1 MSRAGGSSRRAAPV
15 TAPRGVKWALPL
27 LALAAWGCETKTP
40 PSSVDFDA
48 IDHAADPCQDFYQH
62 ACGRWLTTHPIS
74 SDGGYRRRFDDAFY
88 AMVPKLQALIL
99 ADAGGARAA
108 DDPDA
113 ELIGNYYE
121 SCMAAPQQLA
131 TRGDL
136 EPALEAIAG
145 VTSLEELAPA
155 MALLRARGSG
165 SFFSMGVQVD
175 YGAPT
180 QYVVGLDQGGF
191 ELPERDDYLDP
202 DRADLRA
209 AYRAHIVTLGAL
221 FGGASIDPD
230 AAIAVETALAQAAQE
245 PAARRDPHATFNP
258 MSVDQLAALAPSFPW
273 ASYFS
278 ALGFGP
284 LSRVIVADP
293 TYFTALD
300 ALLTK
305 TPLPALRS
313 YLAWQLVQ
321 DEAGAMDQAVL
332 DADFRFWAQEF
343 TGGTVAAPR
352 DWTCM
357 NATLSALGMEVSR
370 PYVARYV
377 SPALRAEA
385 SDLLGQVRASLTR
398 HITDATWLDDPT
410 RAEALSKL
418 DAMIPLIA
426 YPDAWPAAPD
436 GTTMSPTSYL
446 ANQVSLAQQGLRN
459 SVGALGRTV
468 DRQAWSMTP
477 ITVNASYR
485 LINAIQFPAGIL
497 QLPFFAAGSSPAGNY
512 GGIGAVMGHEMSH
525 GFDDNGR
532 NFDGTGLLRDWW
544 SPAVADT
551 FHART
556 KCLVD
561 QFSGYSVASG
571 LAIDGALTLGEN
583 TADLGG
589 VRVSYD
595 ALLAAHPDEPARAGY
610 DNRQQFFLAFAQLY
624 CENVRPETES
634 ELVMTDPHSPGPF
647 RVNGTLVN
655 VPEFAQA
662 FGCAGPAP
670 AIAAPP
676 GRTEACQ
683 VW

>member
-1 MSRAGGSSRRAAPV
+1 MAML
-15 TAPRGVKWALPL
+15 RGR
-27 LALAAWGCETKTP
+27 GT
-40 PSSVDFDA
+40 
-48 IDHAADPCQDFYQH
+48 
-62 ACGRWLTTHPIS
+62 
-74 SDGGYRRRFDDAFY
+74 
-88 AMVPKLQALIL
+88 
-99 ADAGGARAA
+99 GA
-108 DDPDA
+108 
-113 ELIGNYYE
+113 
-121 SCMAAPQQLA
+121 
-131 TRGDL
+131 
-136 EPALEAIAG
+136 
-145 VTSLEELAPA
+145 
-155 MALLRARGSG
+155 
-165 SFFSMGVQVD
+165 FFSMSVGVD

-180 QYVVGLDQGGF
+180 QNVVGLDQGGV

-209 AYRAHIVTLGAL
+209 AYRAHIVTLGA
-221 FGGASIDPD
+221 FFAGASIDPD
-230 AAIAVETALAQAAQE
+230 AAITVETALAQAAQE
-245 PAARRDPHATFNP
+245 PAARRDPNATFNP
-258 MSVDQLAALAPSFPW
+258 MSVEQLAALSPSFPW
-273 ASYFS
+273 ASYFG
-278 ALGFGP
+278 ALGFGA

-293 TYFTALD
+293 TYFSALE
-300 ALLTK
+300 ALLTT

-343 TGGTVAAPR
+343 TGDSVPSPR

-377 SPALRAEA
+377 PPALRAEA
-385 SDLLGQVRASLTR
+385 SDQLGQVRASLTR
-398 HITDATWLDDPT
+398 HITDATWLDDST

-418 DAMIPLIA
+418 DAMIALIA
-426 YPDAWPAAPD
+426 YPDVWPAAPD
-436 GTTMSPTSYL
+436 GATMSATSYL
-446 ANQVSLAQQGLRN
+446 ANNVSLAQQGLQI
-459 SVGALGRTV
+459 SVAALGQAV
-468 DRQAWSMTP
+468 NRQAWSMTP

-485 LINAIQFPAGIL
+485 LINAIELPAGIL
-497 QLPFFAAGSSPAGNY
+497 RLPFFAAGSSPAGNY
-512 GGIGAVMGHEMSH
+512 GGIGAVMGHEMTH
-525 GFDDNGR
+525 GFDDSGR

-556 KCLVD
+556 QCLVD
-561 QFSGYSVASG
+561 QFAGYVVAPG

-589 VRVSYD
+589 VLVSYD
-595 ALLAAHPDEPARAGY
+595 ALISSHPHSDEPTRDGY
-610 DNRQQFFLAFAQLY
+610 DDRQQFFLAFAQLY

-655 VPEFAQA
+655 VPEFAQV
-662 FGCAGPAP
+662 FGCTGPAP
-670 AIAAPP
+670 AVAAPP
-676 GRTEACQ
+676 GRTDTCQ